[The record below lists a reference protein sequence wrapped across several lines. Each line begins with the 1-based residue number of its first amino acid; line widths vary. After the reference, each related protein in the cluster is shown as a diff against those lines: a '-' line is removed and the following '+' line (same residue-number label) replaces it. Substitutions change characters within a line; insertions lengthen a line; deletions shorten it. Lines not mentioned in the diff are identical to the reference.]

1 MSRPAFTP
9 EQRAAIR
16 SRTGASLLAAN
27 AGSGKTAVM
36 VERFA
41 AAVIEDGVP
50 VGGILA
56 LTFTEKAAGEFAERL
71 KRRLSELGETEHAR
85 AVDAA
90 WIGTIHG
97 FCARVLRTQPLA
109 AGLDPRFEVL
119 DEPAAARVAGAA
131 YEEALNAWARGPE
144 AIDLAASYGASL
156 RDLLLGAYAS
166 LRARG
171 HNRPRL
177 AIPAEKPSPDPA
189 VLMAACEAAV
199 YDLRLAGSGVR
210 VSAARDALA
219 ACRDLLA
226 PAADGAAAPAFTA
239 TRVPWPGEL
248 GPAELKRGAK
258 ALESEA
264 CEAYREAWAAYRAA
278 CGEHHARSA
287 LALLDGLLDRFGH
300 TYEAAKAARAAVDFE
315 DLELRVRDLL
325 ADPVTRDRWAERF
338 SMIMVDEFQD
348 TNGVQLEI
356 LEALERDN
364 LFAVGDEFQS
374 IYRFRHADVG
384 IFRARAATLGA
395 DRVRGLAVNFRSRE
409 ELLDVLNATFARELG
424 ERFSPLR
431 AGRVEVPEDGVLR
444 LFDLAPPSGAPPVE
458 LLVTDTKGWDGLEER
473 LGLAGGGDN
482 PWRRAEARLVAH
494 RLREEV
500 DAGRRPGDCVVLVRA
515 TGSLRLLEQALE
527 EQGLPTYVVGGRGY
541 WSQEQVRDGLA
552 WLRVL
557 ANPRDEAALLTVL
570 ASPFCGAGADALI
583 LLAEAGRER
592 EGGERRGLWDALQ
605 EIAAQTEGAEIAAA
619 RGGPADAEI
628 AAARGGPAD
637 AEIAALR
644 GGPADAEIAAA
655 RGGPA
660 DAEIAAPRG
669 VIARLSAVA
678 SAEVARIGA
687 VGRLLAAEREQAE
700 RAPLEVL
707 LERAIAATGYDL
719 AVLARPGGDRR
730 LANLRKLMRLA
741 REYERAE
748 GRDLR
753 GFLADAAARDLAEAR
768 EGEAAL
774 ESEGLDA
781 VRLMTIHRAKGLE
794 FPVVCVADLG
804 RQAGGRRSPL
814 LVGRDGS
821 PGLRLYALGG
831 GDSVP
836 TPAWERLAE
845 EEARA
850 DAEEERR
857 LFYVAMTRARELL
870 ILSGGTDTEKWPAA
884 RPGGPPI
891 DWIARA
897 VAGDP
902 ATVLGAAGD
911 AAAGGVLVT
920 RHWDHRPARVLCR
933 LNSPATLSEAALSP
947 KPPARSAP
955 TTALP
960 AKPAAVPRSPA
971 RPRPVP
977 QRLSYSQVSD
987 YAKCGYRFYL
997 RRVLRLP
1004 ELTPPPPLDEHGRER
1019 EPGLDP
1025 RVRGSIV
1032 HAALEEMDLADPRI
1046 PGEDAIREL
1055 SKRFGAD
1062 LTGADVEDIRELTRA
1077 FAASP
1082 LRQRLASATRIRREA
1097 GFAFTLDQDGA
1108 GPLVNGFVDVVAQEP
1123 DGTTLVVDYKSDR
1136 LNDDTPQSLVEREYE
1151 TQRIVYALAALRDG
1165 APRVEVAHLLLERP
1179 DEPVTATYTQ
1189 DQAPDLAAR
1198 LARLAKGILE
1208 HRYPVTDRPHRE
1220 LCGECPGR
1228 TALCSHPES
1237 RTLSPLPPA
1246 PSPAVP
1252 VRRS

>member
-1 MSRPAFTP
+1 MRRPAFTP

-41 AAVIEDGVP
+41 AAVRDDGVP
-50 VGGILA
+50 VSGILA

-71 KRRLSELGETEHAR
+71 KRRLTELGEAEHAR

-119 DEPAAARVAGAA
+119 DEPAAARVAAAA
-131 YEEALNAWARGPE
+131 YEDALNAWGRGPD
-144 AIDLAASYGASL
+144 AIDLTASYGPAL
-156 RDLLLGAYAS
+156 RDLVLGAYGS

-171 HNRPRL
+171 HARPRL
-177 AIPAEKPSPDPA
+177 TIPPEKPAPGASA
-189 VLMAACEAAV
+189 LTAAAEAALA
-199 YDLRLAGSGVR
+199 DLKLAGAGVR
-210 VSAARDALA
+210 VCAARDALE
-219 ACRDLLA
+219 ACRTL
-226 PAADGAAAPAFTA
+226 PGEG
-239 TRVPWPGEL
+239 VPFPGEL
-248 GPAELKRGAK
+248 APAELKRGAK
-258 ALESEA
+258 ALESDA
-264 CEAYREAWAAYRAA
+264 CAAYRAAWAAYRAA

-287 LALLDGLLDRFGH
+287 LQLIDGLLNRFGEV
-300 TYEAAKAARAAVDFE
+300 YEAAKAARAAVDFD
-315 DLELRVRDLL
+315 DLELRTRDLL
-325 ADPVTRDRWAERF
+325 ADPARRARWAERF
-338 SMIMVDEFQD
+338 ALIMVDEFQD

-384 IFRARAATLGA
+384 IFRARSETLGA

-409 ELLDVLNATFARELG
+409 ELLDVLNATFAPELG
-424 ERFSPLR
+424 ERFTPLR
-431 AGRVEVPEDGVLR
+431 AGRVETSPDGVMR

-458 LLVTDTKGWDGLEER
+458 LLITETKGWDGLDER
-473 LGLAGGGDN
+473 LGLAGGGDQ

-557 ANPRDEAALLTVL
+557 ANPRDETALLTVL

-583 LLAEAGRER
+583 LLAGAGRE
-592 EGGERRGLWDALQ
+592 EGRGLWGALQ
-605 EIAAQTEGAEIAAA
+605 ELTAEANGDPGGEIVASRLEIVASRGEIVASRGDAGPVAGGASI
-619 RGGPADAEI
+619 
-628 AAARGGPAD
+628 
-637 AEIAALR
+637 L
-644 GGPADAEIAAA
+644 
-655 RGGPA
+655 
-660 DAEIAAPRG
+660 
-669 VIARLSAVA
+669 ARLSPVPAD
-678 SAEVARIGA
+678 EVARI
-687 VGRLLAAEREQAE
+687 VGVTRLLAAERERAE

-741 REYERAE
+741 REFERAE

-804 RQAGGRRSPL
+804 RKAGGMRSPL
-814 LVGRDGS
+814 LVGRDGA

-845 EEARA
+845 AEAQA

-857 LFYVAMTRARELL
+857 LFYVAMTRAQELL
-870 ILSGGTDTEKWPAA
+870 ILSGGTDTEKWPAP

-897 VAGDP
+897 
-902 ATVLGAAGD
+902 AAGETP
-911 AAAGGVLVT
+911 AGAVVVT
-920 RHWDHRPARVLCR
+920 REWDGRPARVTCR
-933 LNSPATLSEAALSP
+933 LNSAETLPEDALAP

-955 TTALP
+955 STALP
-960 AKPAAVPRSPA
+960 AKPASVPRSPQ
-971 RPRPVP
+971 RPRPAP
-977 QRLSYSQVSD
+977 QRLSYSQVAD
-987 YAKCGYRFYL
+987 YARCGYRFYL
-997 RRVLRLP
+997 RRILRLP
-1004 ELTPPPPLDEHGRER
+1004 PVEAPPL
-1019 EPGLDP
+1019 EPDQPAHEPAGIDA
-1025 RVRGSIV
+1025 RTRGSIV
-1032 HAALEEMDLADPRI
+1032 HAVLESLDLADPQPPTPEEIRQLAARYTDALTPEEI
-1046 PGEDAIREL
+1046 EDVQQL
-1055 SKRFGAD
+1055 
-1062 LTGADVEDIRELTRA
+1062 VRA
-1077 FAASP
+1077 FTSSP
-1082 LRQRLASATRIRREA
+1082 LRQRLATATSIRKEA

-1108 GPLVNGFVDVVAQEP
+1108 GPLVNGFVDVIAKEA

-1136 LNDDTPQSLVEREYE
+1136 LGETDMPSSLVERDYA
-1151 TQRIVYALAALRDG
+1151 TQRLVYALAALRDG
-1165 APRVEVAHLLLERP
+1165 APRTEVVHLLLERP
-1179 DEPVTATYTQ
+1179 GEPVTVTYDHT
-1189 DQAPDLAAR
+1189 QAPELAAR
-1198 LARLAKGILE
+1198 LQNLATGILE
-1208 HRYPVTDRPHRE
+1208 HRYPVTQHPHRD
-1220 LCGECPGR
+1220 LCAECPGR
-1228 TALCSHPES
+1228 AALCSYPEEL
-1237 RTLSPLPPA
+1237 TLRPA
-1246 PSPAVP
+1246 PSPAAP
-1252 VRRS
+1252 APRR